1 MIPKIARQDI
11 AQRRY
16 DICKSC
22 KEFSG
27 IKTCKL
33 CNCFMPVKVKFAH
46 VGCPHGKWMP
56 EMDISNQQVNAYKD
70 LE

>member
-11 AQRRY
+11 AQARY

-22 KEFSG
+22 KEFSS

-33 CNCFMPVKVKFAH
+33 CNCFMPVKVKFAY
-46 VGCPHGKWMP
+46 VGCPHGKWTA
-56 EMDISNQQVNAYKD
+56 ETEIDNQQATAYKD